1 MLRLTRLFLWSRRK
15 IHGDV
20 NVRLTRAT
28 AMNDDD
34 GRHEMNGVCADYTS
48 SSCSPPL
55 LPLST
60 WKRKTGEQNV
70 YAHELLFVRC
80 RDSKSVYKNRSH
92 KIFLDHFWRE
102 TILLFFSPPISSSS
116 GWVRSYR
123 NLQLTST
130 ISNGKEQNKV
140 VISTI
145 DQRVIRTNE
154 DVPVY
159 CKRQTQ
165 AQQRKR

>member
-1 MLRLTRLFLWSRRK
+1 MIASKDPRRCERAADAGDGDERRRRPPWNERRLRGLHLL
-15 IHGDV
+15 
-20 NVRLTRAT
+20 LLLP
-28 AMNDDD
+28 
-34 GRHEMNGVCADYTS
+34 
-48 SSCSPPL
+48 PPL